1 MSTRRQALPSMR
13 ALQAF
18 AAAARLESFSRAAE
32 ELGMT
37 QSAISH
43 QIRMLEDL
51 LEQPLFNRLH
61 RNAVLTDAGRD
72 LEITLADC
80 FERLELGLKRLAQ
93 YRKPNQVI
101 VYTRPEFATHWLI
114 PRLPRLKALH
124 PKLDV
129 WLFSSEQSF
138 DPVRG
143 EIHLAIMPA
152 SQTLPGLESR
162 HLFDDLLMPLCTP
175 ELAARPMPVTSID
188 DLLSRPLLHD
198 ERREDWSHWLA
209 ACGEKATADVSGY
222 NFGDSGA
229 LIDAAR
235 RGMGVALGSVVL
247 AGGAL
252 QAGELVAPIPRTI
265 PADSGWIVAMTAGA
279 LAKPKIQ
286 AFLSWLEEEAIST
299 RKELALWAP
308 RTLTKEQ

>member
-1 MSTRRQALPSMR
+1 MIYRKPVLPSMR

-18 AAAARLESFSRAAE
+18 AAVSRHASFSRAGD

-37 QSAISH
+37 QSAVSH
-43 QIRMLEDL
+43 QIRMLEDQL
-51 LEQPLFNRLH
+51 GQPLFNRLH

-80 FERLELGLKRLAQ
+80 FERLELGLKRLEQ

-101 VYTRPEFATHWLI
+101 VYTRPDFANHWLI

-124 PKLDV
+124 PELDI
-129 WLFSSEQSF
+129 WLFSNEQTF

-152 SQTLPGLESR
+152 AQPAPGLESR
-162 HLFDDLLMPLCTP
+162 HLFGDLLTPLCTP
-175 ELAARPMPVTSID
+175 ELAGNPRPLDSIGE
-188 DLLSRPLLHD
+188 LLARPLLHD

-209 ACGEKATADVSGY
+209 AVGSSETACVRGY

-229 LIDAAR
+229 LIEAAE
-235 RGMGVALGSVVL
+235 RGIGVALGSVVL
-247 AGGAL
+247 AGEAL
-252 QAGELVAPIPRTI
+252 KSGRLVAPLPRTI
-265 PADSGWIVAMTAGA
+265 PADNDWIIALTAEA
-279 LAKPKIQ
+279 KAKPKIQ
-286 AFLSWLEEEAIST
+286 VFLSWLESEAAIT
-299 RKELALWAP
+299 RHELAAWSA
-308 RTLTKEQ
+308 RSSNKV

>member
-1 MSTRRQALPSMR
+1 MR

-18 AAAARLESFSRAAE
+18 VAAARLQSFSRAAD

-43 QIRMLEDL
+43 QIRMLEEL

-101 VYTRPEFATHWLI
+101 VYTRPEFANHWLI
-114 PRLPRLKALH
+114 PRLPRLRALH
-124 PKLDV
+124 PELDV
-129 WLFSSEQSF
+129 WLFSNEQTF

-152 SQTLPGLESR
+152 AQALPGLESR
-162 HLFDDLLMPLCTP
+162 RLFGDLLTPLCTP
-175 ELAARPMPVTSID
+175 ELAAKPTPIDSIGA
-188 DLLSRPLLHD
+188 LLSRPLLHD

-209 ACGEKATADVSGY
+209 AAGSSETAYVRGY

-235 RGMGVALGSVVL
+235 RGMGVALGSLVL
-247 AGGAL
+247 AGDAL
-252 QAGELVAPIPRTI
+252 KAGELTAPLPLTI
-265 PADSGWIVAMTAGA
+265 PADNDWIVALTTEAQ
-279 LAKPKIQ
+279 AKPKIQ
-286 AFLSWLEEEAIST
+286 AFLSWLEAEAAIT
-299 RKELALWAP
+299 RDELAPWATQP
-308 RTLTKEQ
+308 TTKEI